1 METLLKLEEALE
13 KRYSIFN
20 KEDAFI
26 EVTKDY
32 LSINCYSYMFEYVE
46 RYFDWLVNFCIK
58 FLKCYNY
65 KGFVY
70 IFGNL
75 HIYPEISQ
83 TLFVLLCRI
92 PVPVLAV

>member
-32 LSINCYSYMFEYVE
+32 LSINCYSYMFEYV
-46 RYFDWLVNFCIK
+46 
-58 FLKCYNY
+58 
-65 KGFVY
+65 
-70 IFGNL
+70 
-75 HIYPEISQ
+75 
-83 TLFVLLCRI
+83 
-92 PVPVLAV
+92 

>member
-20 KEDAFI
+20 KEYAFI

-32 LSINCYSYMFEYVE
+32 LSIDCYSYMFEYVE

-58 FLKCYNY
+58 FLKRYNY

-70 IFGNL
+70 IFGYNV
-75 HIYPEISQ
+75 EIK
-83 TLFVLLCRI
+83 
-92 PVPVLAV
+92 